1 MKRIVFA
8 IGGVAIA
15 MACGAAAKPGLDPAF
30 KNTIVSTYPDGRQA
44 KLWLDKD
51 GSYTAEGRRHDR
63 SNGYWTLKG
72 AKICLRQS
80 KPPTLPFSYC
90 TALPSGG
97 VGAAWSAKAVT
108 GEPIKVKLVKG
119 GR

>member
-1 MKRIVFA
+1 MNRLALVTLAALAGIVC
-8 IGGVAIA
+8 
-15 MACGAAAKPGLDPAF
+15 MAADKSVLDQAF

-44 KLWLDKD
+44 KLWLAAN

-63 SNGYWTLKG
+63 SNGHWTLKDD
-72 AKICLRQS
+72 KICLRQS
-80 KPPTLPFSYC
+80 HPATLPLSYC

-97 VGAAWSAKAVT
+97 VGASWSAKAVT
-108 GEPIKVKLVKG
+108 GEPIKVKLVS